1 MYTIQVYHYQAF
13 TMEKTERELRIQLA
27 ACYRIFDYMGWSEMI
42 FNHITVKIPGDEHHF
57 LINPY
62 GLHYSEVTASNLVK
76 VDIDGNIVEETDY
89 AVNPAGIVIHTA
101 IHAARP
107 DIHCITHTHTNAGM
121 AVACSAEGL
130 RNDNFYSALL
140 HNRVAYH
147 DFEGITVMD
156 DEKPRLIANLG
167 DKGLLILRNHGLLAC
182 GRTIPEAFMNLWSL
196 ERSCEIQ
203 VACDSTGRKIIPVRD
218 EVLERS
224 EQLMTM
230 QTMGNPAGELEFDAF
245 VRIIDKIDTS
255 YKE

>member
-1 MYTIQVYHYQAF
+1 
-13 TMEKTERELRIQLA
+13 MEKTERDLRTQLA

-89 AVNPAGIVIHTA
+89 AVNPAGILIHTA

-107 DIHCITHTHTNAGM
+107 EVHCIAHTHTSAGM
-121 AVACSAEGL
+121 AVACSEKGL

-140 HNRVAYH
+140 HNRIAYH

-156 DEKPRLIANLG
+156 DEKPRLVANLG
-167 DKGLLILRNHGLLAC
+167 DKTLLILRNHGLLAC

-196 ERSCEIQ
+196 ERSCEVQ
-203 VACDSTGRKIIPVRD
+203 VTCDSTNQPMIPVRN
-218 EVLERS
+218 EVLEKS
-224 EQLMTM
+224 EQLMAK
-230 QTMGNPAGELEFDAF
+230 QSMGLPVGELEFSAF
-245 VRIIDKIDTS
+245 VRIIDKIDSS
-255 YKE
+255 YKD

>member
-1 MYTIQVYHYQAF
+1 MYTIQGYHYQAF

>member
-1 MYTIQVYHYQAF
+1 
-13 TMEKTERELRIQLA
+13 
-27 ACYRIFDYMGWSEMI
+27 MGWSEMI

>member
-1 MYTIQVYHYQAF
+1 
-13 TMEKTERELRIQLA
+13 MEKTERDLRTQLA

-107 DIHCITHTHTNAGM
+107 EIHCIAHTHTSAGM
-121 AVACSAEGL
+121 AVACSEKGL

-140 HNRVAYH
+140 HNRIAYH

-156 DEKPRLIANLG
+156 DEKPRLVANLG
-167 DKGLLILRNHGLLAC
+167 DKTLLILRNHGLLAC

-196 ERSCEIQ
+196 ERSCEVQ
-203 VACDSTGRKIIPVRD
+203 VTCD
-218 EVLERS
+218 
-224 EQLMTM
+224 
-230 QTMGNPAGELEFDAF
+230 
-245 VRIIDKIDTS
+245 
-255 YKE
+255 